1 MTYAP
6 TNSRPS
12 FISAFEYFPDD
23 DAELR
28 IKLSTLHTDV
38 ANAVNI
44 REIALYQD
52 GQQVPTGQQFS
63 IAGVATNKRY
73 AFRKAFYFG
82 AIATGATLNIAHG
95 LTNVLIFP
103 KTLGG
108 CTTDAP
114 DYRPVPY
121 VSATLVTDQ
130 ISVRQD
136 ATNIIIVNGA
146 TAPNILNGVVIIEY
160 LYA

>member
-6 TNSRPS
+6 DNTRSS
-12 FISAFEYFPDD
+12 FISIFEYLPDD
-23 DAELR
+23 ANELR
-28 IKLSTLHTDV
+28 IKLSSMHTDV
-38 ANAVNI
+38 ANAVNV

-63 IAGVATNKRY
+63 IPGVSANKRY

-103 KTLGG
+103 KTIGG

-114 DYRPVPY
+114 DYRPIPF

-136 ATNIIIVNGA
+136 ATNVIIVNGA
-146 TAPNILNGVVIIEY
+146 TAPNILNGVVIVEY